1 MDVSIVIVN
10 YKTCGMVKQGLKSL
24 RAARLRLD
32 YEVFVVDNGSND
44 GLPALVRERFP
55 EVRLIALN
63 KNIGFAA
70 GNNLAIR
77 KAKGKYVFI
86 LNPDAMINPG
96 SIEAMCSYMELH
108 PDIGVLGPK
117 LVRPDGGRQESAH
130 RFPTP
135 WIPIYRRTPLGRL
148 PQARQALDRY
158 VMRGE
163 VADAP
168 MEVDWMEGAALFVR
182 RAAIEQV
189 GMFDER
195 FFVYFEDADWCRRFW
210 LQGWKVVYYPLSE
223 IIHYHRRESA
233 DALWFIAPF
242 TNKVSRI
249 HIKSAIRYFTK
260 WKGEPLPSH
269 DPAPAETTK

>member
-10 YKTCGMVKQGLKSL
+10 YKTRGMVKQGLKSL
-24 RAARLRLD
+24 RAAKLRLN

-44 GLPALVRERFP
+44 GLPQLIRQDFP
-55 EVRLIALN
+55 EVRLIALE
-63 KNIGFAA
+63 KNVGFAA

-86 LNPDAMINPG
+86 LNPDAMVNPG
-96 SIEAMCSYMELH
+96 AIEAMAAYMEAR
-108 PDIGVLGPK
+108 PEIGVLGPK
-117 LVRPDGGRQESAH
+117 LVRPDGARQESVH

-135 WIPIYRRTPLGRL
+135 WIPVYRRTPLGRL
-148 PQARQALDRY
+148 PQAKAALERY
-158 VMRGE
+158 VMHGE
-163 VADAP
+163 IVESP
-168 MEVDWMEGAALFVR
+168 MDVDWMEGAALFVR

-210 LQGWKVVYYPLSE
+210 QAGWKVVYYPQAQ

-233 DALWFIAPF
+233 DALWFLAPF

-249 HIKSAIRYFTK
+249 HIASAVKYFSK
-260 WKGEPLPSH
+260 WKDQPS
-269 DPAPAETTK
+269 PRKEKAAP

>member
-10 YKTCGMVKQGLKSL
+10 YKTRGMVKQGLKSV
-24 RAARLRLD
+24 RDAKLRLN
-32 YEVFVVDNGSND
+32 YEVFVVDNGSHD
-44 GLPALVRERFP
+44 GLPQLIRQDFP
-55 EVRLIALN
+55 EVRLIALE
-63 KNIGFAA
+63 KNVGFAA

-86 LNPDAMINPG
+86 LNPDAMVNPG
-96 SIEAMCSYMELH
+96 AIEAMCSHMDAH
-108 PDIGVLGPK
+108 PEIGVLGPK
-117 LVRPDGGRQESAH
+117 LVRPDGTRQESVH

-135 WIPIYRRTPLGRL
+135 WIPVYRRTPLGRL
-148 PQARQALDRY
+148 PRAQAAIARY
-158 VMRGE
+158 AMRGE
-163 VADAP
+163 LADAP

-182 RAAIEQV
+182 REAIGKV

-210 LQGWKVVYYPLSE
+210 QAGWKVVYYPPAE

-233 DALWFIAPF
+233 DALWFLAPF

-249 HIKSAIRYFTK
+249 HIASAVKYFTK
-260 WKGEPLPSH
+260 WKDQPS
-269 DPAPAETTK
+269 PRKEKAAP

>member
-10 YKTCGMVKQGLKSL
+10 YKTRGMVKQGLKSI

-32 YEVFVVDNGSND
+32 YEVFAVDNGSDD
-44 GLPALVRERFP
+44 GLPQMIREEFP
-55 EVRLIALN
+55 EVRLIALE
-63 KNIGFAA
+63 KNLGFAA
-70 GNNLAIR
+70 GNNQAIR

-86 LNPDAMINPG
+86 LNPDAMIDPG
-96 SIEAMCSYMELH
+96 AVEALFAYMEAH
-108 PDIGVLGPK
+108 PEIGVLGPK
-117 LVRPDGGRQESAH
+117 LVRPDGTRQESTH

-135 WIPIYRRTPLGRL
+135 WIPVYRRTPLGKL
-148 PQARQALDRY
+148 ARAKEALDRY
-158 VMRGE
+158 VMHGE
-163 VADAP
+163 TGEAP

-182 RAAIEQV
+182 RAAIEKV

-210 LQGWKVVYYPLSE
+210 LSGWKVVYYPAAE

-233 DALWFIAPF
+233 DALWFLAPF

-249 HIKSAIRYFTK
+249 HISSAYKYFMK
-260 WKGEPLPSH
+260 WKDQPS
-269 DPAPAETTK
+269 PRKEKVPT